1 MDKDNK
7 KPEEDKKEE
16 PIIIDNPEDI
26 KKVLEELGEDNP
38 DLQKIID
45 DLDGNKNISR
55 VKIVKVN
62 NTVKSKILS
71 IVSLLLFNVI
81 LGISFT
87 GIIRWTNS
95 SILEMLIFL
104 VMYTMIWLLLKYL
117 VITFLPKI
125 QFITLGLVSVVYPCI
140 SFIVSIVILG
150 VKVNSVLLTILF
162 FIVINLIQ
170 FIIKYIYY
178 RKKLWG
184 DITNGKK
191 GNNIWCR
198 WNAIRHI

>member
-62 NTVKSKILS
+62 STVKSKILS

-125 QFITLGLVSVVYPCI
+125 QFITLGLVGVVYPCI

-178 RKKLWG
+178 RKKL
-184 DITNGKK
+184 
-191 GNNIWCR
+191 
-198 WNAIRHI
+198 

>member
-16 PIIIDNPEDI
+16 PIIIDNPENI

-125 QFITLGLVSVVYPCI
+125 QFITLGLVGVVYPCI